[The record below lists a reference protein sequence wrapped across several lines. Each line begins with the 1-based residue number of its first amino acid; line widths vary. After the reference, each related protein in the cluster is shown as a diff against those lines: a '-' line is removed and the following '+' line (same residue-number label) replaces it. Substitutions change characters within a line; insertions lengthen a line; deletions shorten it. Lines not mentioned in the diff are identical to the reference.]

1 MTAMTTPQALEER
14 VTPLEYAVFEQFPAT
29 VAAMTHG
36 TTLIY
41 AETVANGEAIAGL
54 RVDMTALQTSFH
66 REVSDVRGDV
76 AGLKAAIDLQGDS
89 LRKELAVATA
99 GFRAD
104 VTGLRET
111 TSMRFQKVDGQF
123 NAVHAEMNQRF
134 DAVDQRFDAVDQ
146 RFDAVDQRFEGIDS
160 QLRDLGADMNA
171 KLDAILGELR
181 KPNG

>member
-1 MTAMTTPQALEER
+1 MTIPQALEER
-14 VTPLEYAVFEQFPAT
+14 ITPLEYAVFHQFPAT

-36 TTLIY
+36 TTQIY

-54 RVDMTALQTSFH
+54 RIDMTALQTIFH

-89 LRKELAVATA
+89 LRKGLAVATA

-134 DAVDQRFDAVDQ
+134 DAVDQRF
-146 RFDAVDQRFEGIDS
+146 EGIDS
-160 QLRDLGADMNA
+160 QLRDLRVDMDA

-181 KPNG
+181 KPND

>member
-1 MTAMTTPQALEER
+1 MTIPQALEER
-14 VTPLEYAVFEQFPAT
+14 ITPLEYAVFHQFPAT
-29 VAAMTHG
+29 MAAMTHG
-36 TTLIY
+36 TTQIY

-54 RVDMTALQTSFH
+54 RIDMTALQTIFH

-89 LRKELAVATA
+89 LRKGLAVATA

-111 TSMRFQKVDGQF
+111 TSMCSRRLSVMYKH
-123 NAVHAEMNQRF
+123 AVHAEMN
-134 DAVDQRFDAVDQ
+134 Q

-160 QLRDLGADMNA
+160 QLRDLRVDMDA

-181 KPNG
+181 KPND

>member
-1 MTAMTTPQALEER
+1 MTAMTIPRALEER
-14 VTPLEYAVFEQFPAT
+14 MTPLEFAVFEQFPAT

-66 REVSDVRGDV
+66 REVSEVRGDV

-123 NAVHAEMNQRF
+123 NGLSTPKHRAVFATGRHWDYLPAGQTPER
-134 DAVDQRFDAVDQ
+134 R
-146 RFDAVDQRFEGIDS
+146 RT
-160 QLRDLGADMNA
+160 
-171 KLDAILGELR
+171 
-181 KPNG
+181 